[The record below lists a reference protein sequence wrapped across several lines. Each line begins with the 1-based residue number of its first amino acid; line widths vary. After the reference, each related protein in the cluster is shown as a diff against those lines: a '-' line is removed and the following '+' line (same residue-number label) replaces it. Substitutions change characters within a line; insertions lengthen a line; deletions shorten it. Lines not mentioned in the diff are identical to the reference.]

1 MLIQKGTRLFDRG
14 DFRAASKCYEKAA
27 TAAHASGDIDEELAA
42 LDALAVAMG
51 SLGNPGNAE
60 EAAMRLLTRS
70 QQSSR
75 DDYEMIAIL
84 RLTDALADMDLRGRW
99 YQIQPLLLRSL
110 ATAQWLREPFY
121 EVYCL
126 LKLGDYAVRL
136 GEAGEARL
144 REAMAAI
151 VPGMES
157 EPWFRGEIYSAL
169 SRLKRQQEDYAEA
182 VRFAAMALGQ
192 AQLRGRPDMMAEM
205 QLVLAQA
212 EAARG
217 DRGEALRLAEE
228 ARTAANQHR
237 WRSIQQQAERICGE
251 LERALHHAVRA
262 EAATRRALE
271 LARELGLKQEEV
283 DCLLDLGQ
291 VLADLRQ
298 RGGAREALDQ
308 ARRLSQARGYA
319 EQAVLCGKLLSELT

>member
-1 MLIQKGTRLFDRG
+1 LL
-14 DFRAASKCYEKAA
+14 E
-27 TAAHASGDIDEELAA
+27 EELTA
-42 LDALAVAMG
+42 LDGLTVTMG
-51 SLGNPGNAE
+51 SLGAPSKAE
-60 EAAMRLLTRS
+60 EAALRLLARA
-70 QQSSR
+70 QQASR
-75 DDYEMIAIL
+75 DDYEMIAVL
-84 RLTDALADMDLRGRW
+84 RLTDALADMDLSGRW

-110 ATAQWLREPFY
+110 STAQWLHEPFY

-182 VRFAAMALGQ
+182 VRLAAMALGQ

-217 DRGEALRLAEE
+217 DHAEALRLAEE
-228 ARTAANQHR
+228 ARAAANQHR
-237 WRSIQQQAERICGE
+237 WRSIQQQAERTCGG
-251 LERALHHAVRA
+251 LERTLHHAVRA
-262 EAATRRALE
+262 EAAMRRALE

-283 DCLLDLGQ
+283 ECLLDLGQ
-291 VLADLRQ
+291 VQADLRQ
-298 RGGAREALDQ
+298 RDAAHETLNQ
-308 ARRLSQARGYA
+308 ARRLSQERGYTA
-319 EQAVLCGKLLSELT
+319 QAAQSEKLMGELA